1 MYRSAQG
8 SFGCG
13 NKHPPALQRLVSHTC
28 YTPVM
33 GGPRALHPLSLSPS
47 YIRVPDGEDAF
58 WTHRSLRG
66 REEGTPEGLTVARL
80 TEEGPPC
87 HPQVIGQ
94 SWSPPSPPGH
104 QAVELCCV
112 LGRRGRPGVPERY
125 SLPCDGCTELP
136 SVCLSH
142 RTVVKIRQPR
152 GLESWV
158 RQGSL

>member
-94 SWSPPSPPGH
+94 SWSHPPPQGTRQWSS
-104 QAVELCCV
+104 AVCSGGEGGLEYLSGTPSRVMAAQNCLQCV
-112 LGRRGRPGVPERY
+112 LVTGR
-125 SLPCDGCTELP
+125 L
-136 SVCLSH
+136 
-142 RTVVKIRQPR
+142 
-152 GLESWV
+152 
-158 RQGSL
+158 